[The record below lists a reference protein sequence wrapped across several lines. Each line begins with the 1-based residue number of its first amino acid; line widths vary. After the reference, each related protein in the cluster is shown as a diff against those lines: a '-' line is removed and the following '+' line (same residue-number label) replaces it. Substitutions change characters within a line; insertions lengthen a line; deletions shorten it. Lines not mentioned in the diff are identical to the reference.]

1 MVAVNYTNY
10 SPLIAIIRTELHANS
25 AQVGLF
31 STLLF
36 LGLATAYIPAGILG
50 DRLGAR
56 PVLIGSCA
64 LMGISAMLLKRSV
77 ARQASI
83 ASGRPAYPVA

>member
-10 SPLIAIIRTELHANS
+10 SPLIAIIRTELHVNS

-36 LGLATAYIPAGILG
+36 LGLATAYIPAGIPGNFL
-50 DRLGAR
+50 LAFGAILLFGFVAITASFLAG
-56 PVLIGSCA
+56 PVLKREA
-64 LMGISAMLLKRSV
+64 L
-77 ARQASI
+77 
-83 ASGRPAYPVA
+83 